1 MLSCAEYGRQ
11 DPKCVISPIF
21 FLIFYLNVEVISKKK
36 KKLVQTYLFA
46 NVVGSTTT
54 AFNIPKKLPQIK
66 GKIMIFNEFSFLK
79 YENKITKFE
88 ICATTKIY

>member
-1 MLSCAEYGRQ
+1 MAAKIQSVQFRQ
-11 DPKCVISPIF
+11 F
-21 FLIFYLNVEVISKKK
+21 FSSLYLKVEVTS
-36 KKLVQTYLFA
+36 KKLVKTYLFA

-54 AFNIPKKLPQIK
+54 AFNIPKKLSQIK
-66 GKIMIFNEFSFLK
+66 SKIMIFNEFSFLK

>member
-54 AFNIPKKLPQIK
+54 AFNIPKKLHQIK
-66 GKIMIFNEFSFLK
+66 GKIMIFNEFSFLIWEQN
-79 YENKITKFE
+79 YQIRNL
-88 ICATTKIY
+88 CHC

>member
-54 AFNIPKKLPQIK
+54 AFNIPKKLHQIK
-66 GKIMIFNEFSFLK
+66 GKIMIFNEFSFLIWEQN
-79 YENKITKFE
+79 YQIRNL
-88 ICATTKIY
+88 CHY

>member
-21 FLIFYLNVEVISKKK
+21 FLIFYLDVGVTSKKK
-36 KKLVQTYLFA
+36 NSSKHTYLPMWLI
-46 NVVGSTTT
+46 GSTT
-54 AFNIPKKLPQIK
+54 ACNNPQK
-66 GKIMIFNEFSFLK
+66 GKSMIFNEFSFLK

>member
-54 AFNIPKKLPQIK
+54 AFNIPKKLHQIK
-66 GKIMIFNEFSFLK
+66 GKIMIFNEFSFLIWEQN
-79 YENKITKFE
+79 YPIRNL
-88 ICATTKIY
+88 CHC

>member
-1 MLSCAEYGRQ
+1 MCNFANFFPHFLF
-11 DPKCVISPIF
+11 KCWGDF
-21 FLIFYLNVEVISKKK
+21 KKK
-36 KKLVQTYLFA
+36 IVKTYLFA
-46 NVVGSTTT
+46 NVVGSTT

>member
-1 MLSCAEYGRQ
+1 MLGWLQ
-11 DPKCVISPIF
+11 
-21 FLIFYLNVEVISKKK
+21 K
-36 KKLVQTYLFA
+36 KKLVKTYLFA
-46 NVVGSTTT
+46 NVVGSTT

>member
-11 DPKCVISPIF
+11 DPKGVILPIF
-21 FLIFYLNVEVISKKK
+21 FLIFYLNVEVISKK
-36 KKLVQTYLFA
+36 LVKTYRFA
-46 NVVGSTTT
+46 NVVDSTTT

-66 GKIMIFNEFSFLK
+66 GKIMILNEFSFLK
-79 YENKITKFE
+79 NENKITKFE

>member
-21 FLIFYLNVEVISKKK
+21 FLIVYLDVGVPSKKK
-36 KKLVQTYLFA
+36 SSKHTYLPMWLA
-46 NVVGSTTT
+46 QQLLPST
-54 AFNIPKKLPQIK
+54 FQKKLPQIK

-79 YENKITKFE
+79 NENKITKFE